1 MDRKKKSSNTE
12 TSSVISSGVIPI
24 ASLPTPELNK
34 KQRTSESACYAL
46 GAWNIFRL
54 SVFLACTAIL
64 FYQANEFRKRFYTY
78 PTSVNIGKT
87 SFSKRGSFPLPAV
100 TVCFEN
106 HFKESFTELD
116 RNRFVTCF
124 SKNLH
129 LYDGEEGTFA
139 DNYGVKEDPSPDY
152 LLALHLKIL
161 PWELTIDPWHAP
173 RIFFALHSPFEP
185 VNPVHDG
192 VTLSVESDYFMQITR
207 LEEDHLL
214 PYPYRT
220 NCLDYEALW
229 KENNR
234 TGPRSQKLGSTVAAL
249 SSAEICSE
257 RKSSCLEARKK
268 CNSIF
273 RVSLQWRILNVLT
286 FSVCTIVLLYQSSEF
301 LKRFYEYPT
310 NIKIEK
316 TSFSTRDAFPIPAF
330 TVCYRTPPETSSA
343 TNTLHCVRTSLLPHI
358 ISVSIIFIYVMELAF
373 HGTLKT
379 SFVKIEGERFAKCY
393 SDNLH
398 LNDNEKERIFEKRG
412 VQVHSAEVLFDIHL
426 NIVATEVLF
435 QPWIFPHAYFAI
447 HSPFEPINP
456 VHSGERL
463 RLGKHYFV
471 TVTRLEEDHL
481 LPYPYQTDCMDY
493 EGLNKENNMTGPR
506 SQEICLDLC
515 RAEYYKKCRDCN
527 AGLRMYETLDN
538 YCGEYDEC
546 FYDIFEDMSK
556 ITEKCHAK
564 CKPDCRKLKY
574 HYKIAKFTIHEKTN
588 RSITAQEL
596 LARGQ

>member
-1 MDRKKKSSNTE
+1 M
-12 TSSVISSGVIPI
+12 
-24 ASLPTPELNK
+24 ASE
-34 KQRTSESACYAL
+34 
-46 GAWNIFRL
+46 
-54 SVFLACTAIL
+54 
-64 FYQANEFRKRFYTY
+64 
-78 PTSVNIGKT
+78 
-87 SFSKRGSFPLPAV
+87 
-100 TVCFEN
+100 
-106 HFKESFTELD
+106 
-116 RNRFVTCF
+116 
-124 SKNLH
+124 
-129 LYDGEEGTFA
+129 
-139 DNYGVKEDPSPDY
+139 
-152 LLALHLKIL
+152 
-161 PWELTIDPWHAP
+161 
-173 RIFFALHSPFEP
+173 
-185 VNPVHDG
+185 
-192 VTLSVESDYFMQITR
+192 
-207 LEEDHLL
+207 
-214 PYPYRT
+214 
-220 NCLDYEALW
+220 
-229 KENNR
+229 
-234 TGPRSQKLGSTVAAL
+234 LGSTVAAL

-316 TSFSTRDAFPIPAF
+316 TSFSTRDTFPIPAF
-330 TVCYRTPPETSSA
+330 TVCYENTSRNKFCDQYSSLCQNVSTPSYNFCFHYIYLCDGTGFSRLPMLGFYTDNDADTIHSKAIELV
-343 TNTLHCVRTSLLPHI
+343 TNDSYTVPFLIKPNPR
-358 ISVSIIFIYVMELAF
+358 
-373 HGTLKT
+373 TLKT

-596 LARGQ
+596 LARGHPMNIQVSIRNPDIFVLSHVPMFSSEELFSYIGGLMGCWLGVSVWSFTDIIEKNFRKIQNFKRGLRRRGKQTTTEQEKTM

>member
-106 HFKESFTELD
+106 IASSKLCKLYPHLCGRSEQYSHSCPNEVHYCDVPIRGFHKDSSGDVEEIMINLISNESNTVYFLNQHNKSHFKESFTELD

-152 LLALHLKIL
+152 LFALHLKIL

-234 TGPRSQKLGSTVAAL
+234 TGPRSQK
-249 SSAEICSE
+249 IC
-257 RKSSCLEARKK
+257 
-268 CNSIF
+268 
-273 RVSLQWRILNVLT
+273 
-286 FSVCTIVLLYQSSEF
+286 
-301 LKRFYEYPT
+301 
-310 NIKIEK
+310 
-316 TSFSTRDAFPIPAF
+316 
-330 TVCYRTPPETSSA
+330 
-343 TNTLHCVRTSLLPHI
+343 
-358 ISVSIIFIYVMELAF
+358 
-373 HGTLKT
+373 
-379 SFVKIEGERFAKCY
+379 
-393 SDNLH
+393 
-398 LNDNEKERIFEKRG
+398 FE
-412 VQVHSAEVLFDIHL
+412 Q
-426 NIVATEVLF
+426 
-435 QPWIFPHAYFAI
+435 
-447 HSPFEPINP
+447 
-456 VHSGERL
+456 
-463 RLGKHYFV
+463 
-471 TVTRLEEDHL
+471 
-481 LPYPYQTDCMDY
+481 
-493 EGLNKENNMTGPR
+493 
-506 SQEICLDLC
+506 C
-515 RAEYYKKCRDCN
+515 RAKFFKEC
-527 AGLRMYETLDN
+527 AGCESGMTMYETLTS
-538 YCGEYDEC
+538 YCRNFTARKC
-546 FYDIFEDMSK
+546 FDQDKKEQFRRRMGS
-556 ITEKCHAK
+556 CNLK
-564 CKPDCRKLKY
+564 CKPDCLKLKY
-574 HYKIAKFTIHEKTN
+574 YYKTEKFDQNRGSEHRDSEEGQKMDIIFTIDNPDIIILSHTPMFGKEELFSYIGGLMGCWMGISVWSFTGIIGKRCQRIPRLERKLRKATN
-588 RSITAQEL
+588 QSPSFI
-596 LARGQ
+596 RGAISFIRAAIISAIWPMDSL